1 MYDDDAKLAAGN
13 RAGLLGRSFVERFGG
28 SPRIYRAPG
37 RVNLIGE
44 HTDYNDGF
52 VMPAAIGFDPCVAV
66 AQRADRKLVVYS
78 ENYSEKVEFDLDHLP
93 AVRSGRWSDYVVGV
107 AIMFARSGK
116 RLTGMNV
123 LIDGNV
129 PLGAGLSSSASLEV
143 AVGYAL
149 LDRSQR
155 ADGAQAGQSTLD
167 LTQLA
172 KLCQQAENEFV
183 GARCGIMDQFISSHG
198 ESGKALLLDC
208 RSLDYR
214 QLPLPDDVVLA
225 VCNTMVKHSIA
236 QGEYNRRRA
245 ECEEGVRILSKHLP
259 QARALRDVTLED
271 LEAYGGELPE
281 VVLRRCRH
289 VISEDVRVVEAA
301 AALEIGDLAAFG
313 KLMGESHRSLRD
325 DFEVSCTE
333 LDLMVELAGQ
343 VEGVYGTR
351 MTGGGF
357 GGCTIALVRS
367 DRVAVFQQKVS
378 EGYERATACK
388 PEIYVCSAADGVR
401 QVAWQEV

>member
-1 MYDDDAKLAAGN
+1 MQEANLAIEN
-13 RAGLLGRSFVERFGG
+13 RAEALRNRFVELFGG
-28 SPRIYRAPG
+28 SPSLYRAPG

-52 VMPAAIGFDPCVAV
+52 VMPAAIDFDTCVAV
-66 AQRADRKLVVYS
+66 APRVDRKLVVYS
-78 ENYSEKVEFDLDHLP
+78 NNYSEQTEFDIDHLP
-93 AVRSGRWSDYVVGV
+93 AARSGRWSDYVAGI
-107 AIMFARSGK
+107 AIMLQRSGK
-116 RLTGMNV
+116 KLSGMNL

-143 AVGYAL
+143 AVGYAFL
-149 LDRSQR
+149 SQSER
-155 ADGAQAGQSTLD
+155 AETGAGPASID

-183 GARCGIMDQFISSHG
+183 GAHCGIMDQFVSSHG
-198 ESGKALLLDC
+198 ERGKALLLDC
-208 RSLDYR
+208 RSLQYR
-214 QLPLPDDVVLA
+214 QLPLPNNVALA

-259 QARALRDVTLED
+259 KVRALRDVTLGD
-271 LEAYGGELPE
+271 LETYGGELPE

-289 VISEDVRVVEAA
+289 VISENARVVEAA
-301 AALEIGDLAAFG
+301 VALEIGDLSAFG
-313 KLMGESHRSLRD
+313 ELMRQSHRSLRD
-325 DFEVSCTE
+325 DFEVSCEE
-333 LDLMVELAGQ
+333 LDLMVELAGR
-343 VEGVYGTR
+343 VEGVYGAR

-367 DRVAVFQQKVS
+367 EDVAALQEKVS
-378 EGYERATACK
+378 EGYERATGCK
-388 PEIYVCSAADGVR
+388 PEIYVCSAADGVG
-401 QVAWQEV
+401 QVDSQAV